1 MFFPRL
7 MLLAAIIVGAIPAPS
22 QQSPGAADAIANL
35 RTTWAK
41 DLHDK
46 RLDQIVQ
53 LYAPDAVFLPPNGA
67 RITGRDAIRDLTKQ
81 AMDAFTSDLTFQS
94 MNFDSSGTLAYD
106 SGEYRET
113 LTSASDNSVS
123 HGQGNYLMVF
133 KRQPNG
139 SWLIVQQVWTSLPIA
154 QPSQGLNLLPEIGKQ
169 PGF

>member
-1 MFFPRL
+1 MRSIRL
-7 MLLAAIIVGAIPAPS
+7 LLPFVAAFAVAPALCQQAPS
-22 QQSPGAADAIANL
+22 PADAIATL
-35 RTTWAK
+35 RIEWAH

-46 RLDQIVQ
+46 KLDQIVL

-67 RITGRDAIRDLTKQ
+67 RIAGRDAIRNLTKQ

-113 LTSASDNSVS
+113 LTNATDKSVS

-133 KRQPNG
+133 KRQPDG
-139 SWLIVQQVWTSLPIA
+139 KWLIVQQVWTSLPIA
-154 QPSQGLNLLPEIGKQ
+154 
-169 PGF
+169 PGPGS